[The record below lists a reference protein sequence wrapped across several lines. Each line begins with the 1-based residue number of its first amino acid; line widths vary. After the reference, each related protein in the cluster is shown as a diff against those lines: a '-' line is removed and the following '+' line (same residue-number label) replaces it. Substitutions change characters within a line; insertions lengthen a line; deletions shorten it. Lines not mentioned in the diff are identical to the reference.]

1 MADVFSK
8 EKRSSIMGRIQG
20 MNTKPEILVRSLL
33 HCKGYRFRLHR
44 SDLPGR
50 PDIVLPKYNT
60 VIFVHG
66 CYWHRHTGCKR
77 GKSMPATNVSFW
89 KKKFDG
95 TVKRDGQVVRML
107 KKLGWQVL
115 TIWECETKH
124 PDKLRK
130 QLILN

>member
-1 MADVFSK
+1 MTDVFSK
-8 EKRSSIMGRIQG
+8 EKRSSIMGRIKG
-20 MNTKPEILVRSLL
+20 MNTRPEILVRSLL
-33 HCKGYRFRLHR
+33 HSKGYRFRLHR
-44 SDLPGR
+44 NDLPGR

-66 CYWHRHTGCKR
+66 CYWHRHAGCKR

-89 KKKFDG
+89 EKKFDG
-95 TVKRDGQVVRML
+95 TVKRDRQAKRML

-115 TIWECETKH
+115 IVWECEIKH

-130 QLILN
+130 KLILN